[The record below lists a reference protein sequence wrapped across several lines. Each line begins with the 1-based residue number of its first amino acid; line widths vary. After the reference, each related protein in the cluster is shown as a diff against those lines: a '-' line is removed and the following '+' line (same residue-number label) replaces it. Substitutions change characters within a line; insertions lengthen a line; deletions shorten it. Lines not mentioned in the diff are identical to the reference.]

1 MKFKIFISS
10 VQKEFAEERRRLA
23 EYIRSDALLADFFD
37 VFLFEEQP
45 ARSRSAQSV
54 FLGEV
59 EKCDVYL
66 GLFGAKYFGGKDPL
80 TVSPTEQEYDLAKKL
95 GKTMLG
101 FVKTGIKRERREETF
116 VRSKVDIDLSRNPFL
131 DFDELKTAVYK
142 SLVALLRENDE
153 ISSMPFDQ
161 SFSRHVKMSD
171 LDHEKFRSYLQLV
184 RDAGKVTL
192 PAKIS
197 DEEILVRL
205 GAMKRGTR
213 KIANGAIPLFARR
226 PEEFMMSWEVRCLQ
240 YYGVKTVKPIPSL
253 HTYTGTVFE
262 LVDQALDFVMSRVDF
277 AIGERGGATAAAP
290 TKPEFPRDAI
300 QEAIVN
306 AVCHRD
312 YRSHACVQVMLF
324 RDRLEILNPGSLPPG
339 MSVEDLYRAH
349 ESNPRNQLIARAMSW
364 TSYVEKSGSGTGEIL
379 AKCTAHGLAAPEF
392 DPAVGTFRTV
402 IWRSGYGPKGRR
414 WNRPGPKSGA
424 QVRGPSWG
432 PKSGAQVGR
441 VDPAAI
447 PVYERVLDAL
457 RSAERSSGEVATAI
471 GQKSLSGKL
480 KQRIK
485 AMLDDGVIEYTIPET
500 PRSRFQK
507 YRLTAK
513 GRALARNLGRKR
525 KG

>member
-1 MKFKIFISS
+1 MSLRIFVSS
-10 VQKEFAEERRRLA
+10 VQTEFAEERRRLA

-45 ARSRSAQSV
+45 ARSRSAKSV

-66 GLFGAKYFGGKDPL
+66 GLFGAKYSGGKVSA
-80 TVSPTEQEYDLAKKL
+80 VSPTEREYDLAKKL

-101 FVKTGIKRERREETF
+101 FVRTGVKRERREDVF
-116 VRSKVDIDLSRNPFL
+116 VRTKVDIDLSRNPFAN
-131 DFDELKTAVYK
+131 FDELKAAVYK
-142 SLVALLRENDE
+142 SLVVLLKENDE
-153 ISSMPFDQ
+153 ISNKPFDQ
-161 SFSRHVKMSD
+161 SFSRHVKISD
-171 LDHEKFRSYLQLV
+171 LDHEKFQSYLQLV

-197 DEEILVRL
+197 DEEILLRL
-205 GAMKRGTR
+205 GALKRGTR

-240 YYGVKTVKPIPSL
+240 YYGIKTVKPIPSL

-324 RDRLEILNPGSLPPG
+324 RDRLEIHNPGSLPPG
-339 MSVEDLYRAH
+339 MSVDDLYRAH

-379 AKCTAHGLAAPEF
+379 AKCAAHGLAAPEF
-392 DPAVGTFRTV
+392 DPAAGTFRTV
-402 IWRSGYGPKGRR
+402 IWRSGYGPRNLRR
-414 WNRPGPKSGA
+414 
-424 QVRGPSWG
+424 
-432 PKSGAQVGR
+432 GR
-441 VDPAAI
+441 VG
-447 PVYERVLDAL
+447 VESQGRVVGMAGASQGLVKGASQGLVEGASRGFLCILESL
-457 RSAERSSGEVATAI
+457 RGAVEKSSTEIAG
-471 GQKSLSGKL
+471 SFGKT
-480 KQRIK
+480 RANSYIK
-485 AMLDDGVIEYTIPET
+485 RLISVMIDDDMLEPTGV
-500 PRSRFQK
+500 RKKGARLQK
-507 YRLTAK
+507 YRLTVK
-513 GRALARNLGRKR
+513 GRRLVAKLT